1 MKNLNE
7 EQLKTIVARNL
18 ATYRKISGLTQ
29 LEIAERLNYSDKAIS
44 KWESGGSLPDL
55 YTLTQLAAIYGIGV
69 NDFLKERKIIQGFI
83 ANRKR
88 NILALFTTGIVY
100 FVACIIFIVFVF
112 LIPIERP
119 WLPFVFGVPVTS
131 IALIVLYS
139 VWKKPLLQFIFISLL
154 VWGLAVSLDVTLPQT
169 ASWTYY
175 IVAIPVQIIIIS
187 VFWFSRERKG

>member
-1 MKNLNE
+1 MNE
-7 EQLKTIVARNL
+7 EQLKSIVARNL

-29 LEIAERLNYSDKAIS
+29 LELAERLNYSDKAIS

-55 YTLTQLAAIYGIGV
+55 FTLTQLAAIYGISV

-100 FVACIIFIVFVF
+100 FVACIVFVLF
-112 LIPIERP
+112 VFIIPIERP

-139 VWKKPLLQFIFISLL
+139 VWKKPLLQFTFISLL
-154 VWGLAVSLDVTLPQT
+154 VWGIAVSLDLTLPNT
-169 ASWTYY
+169 ANWTYY

-187 VFWFSRERKG
+187 IFWFSRERKG